1 MIQYVIAQSI
11 LGDGIAN
18 IVALVGRPVL
28 GQFFRAEYQHGFIAV
43 FVVFDDRQRC
53 EGFAEADAVRQNAA
67 VEFFKLADDSQHSIL
82 LEVVEH
88 IPDFRLLEARCLIGQ
103 NIF

>member
-1 MIQYVIAQSI
+1 MIKNIIAQPI
-11 LGDGIAN
+11 LRDGIVD

-67 VEFFKLADDSQHSIL
+67 VEFFKLADDRQHCVF